1 MRDTVRIVEVG
12 PRDGLQNETEILPVK
27 VRVELIRR
35 LADCGLDCI
44 ESGSFVSP
52 KKVPQMAD
60 TGAVLKALMPD
71 ESRRYPVLVPNLRGL
86 EDALAAGAKEIAVF
100 LAASD
105 KFSQHNINCDMAESL
120 VRTKPVMRE
129 AQAAGLKV
137 RGYLSCVLGCPYQ
150 GEVPVEAVRR
160 MAGALYEMGCYEISL
175 GDTIGIGTPGKAK
188 GLFEAVAAE
197 VPMQQ
202 LAAHFHNTCGQALAN
217 LYAVWQ
223 CGVRVMD
230 ASVGGL
236 GGCPYAP
243 GASGNVATEDVL
255 YMLEGLGVAPP
266 VDLDKLVETSGWVC
280 KLLGRAPRSHLAAA
294 KPPADLR
301 RLERRTSAD

>member
-1 MRDTVRIVEVG
+1 MTETVRIVEVG
-12 PRDGLQNETEILPVK
+12 PRDGLQNETEPLPVK
-27 VRVELIRR
+27 ARVELIRR
-35 LADCGLDCI
+35 LAGTGLECI
-44 ESGSFVSP
+44 EAGSFVSP

-60 TGAVLKALMPD
+60 TGAVLAALMAD
-71 ESRRYPVLVPNLRGL
+71 EAQRYPVLVPNLRGL
-86 EDALAAGAKEIAVF
+86 EDALAAGAREIAVF

-105 KFSQHNINCDMAESL
+105 AFSQHNINCDMAESL

-129 AQAAGLKV
+129 AQAAGVKV

-150 GEVPVEAVRR
+150 GEVPVPAVRR
-160 MAGALYEMGCYEISL
+160 MAGALHEMGCYEVSL
-175 GDTIGIGTPGKAK
+175 GDTIGVGTPGKAV

-197 VPMQQ
+197 VPMPQ

-255 YMLEGLGVAPP
+255 YMLNGLGAAPP
-266 VDLDKLVETSGWVC
+266 VDLKKLVETSWWIC
-280 KLLGRAPRSHLAAA
+280 KLLGREPRSNVAAA
-294 KPPADLR
+294 KPPNR
-301 RLERRTSAD
+301 